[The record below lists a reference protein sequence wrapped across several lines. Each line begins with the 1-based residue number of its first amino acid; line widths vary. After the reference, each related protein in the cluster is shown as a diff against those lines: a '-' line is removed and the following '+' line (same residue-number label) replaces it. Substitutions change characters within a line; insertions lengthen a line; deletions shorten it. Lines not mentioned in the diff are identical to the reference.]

1 MHPLP
6 DGSLVL
12 DVGDVLVTDITYEQE
27 PWSPEH
33 EHEIAFVGTVLAG
46 TMEKRIGPIDLSLQT
61 TGAYVMPADVPHRD
75 SFPTGARVL
84 ALEIKPATE
93 LSDACS
99 DLLAHARRLRAD
111 LAAPARQIAAELRA
125 QDDLRS
131 LAVEGLSLE
140 LVAAAARSA
149 KNGVG
154 RTRAPAWLKTVDEY
168 LAASFFRPLRIA
180 EVASVVHVHPAHLAR
195 VFRTHHGETIG
206 RRVRRLRLD
215 WATEQL
221 LEGDLPLREIAA
233 RAGFAHQSHFSREF
247 KKHTGL
253 APAQYRERLRA
264 AA

>member
-1 MHPLP
+1 
-6 DGSLVL
+6 
-12 DVGDVLVTDITYEQE
+12 
-27 PWSPEH
+27 
-33 EHEIAFVGTVLAG
+33 
-46 TMEKRIGPIDLSLQT
+46 LQT
-61 TGAYVMPADVPHRD
+61 TGAYVMPAGVPHRD
-75 SFPTGARVL
+75 CFPTGARVL

-93 LSDACS
+93 LSAVCA
-99 DLLAHARRLRAD
+99 DLLAHARGLRAPD
-111 LAAPARQIAAELRA
+111 ISAPARQIAAELRA

-149 KNGVG
+149 RNGVA

-168 LAASFFRPLRIA
+168 LAASYFRPLRIA

-206 RRVRRLRLD
+206 HRIRRLRLD

-221 LEGDLPLREIAA
+221 LEGELPLREIAA
-233 RAGFAHQSHFSREF
+233 RAGFAHQSHFTRVF
-247 KKHTGL
+247 KKHTGF
-253 APAQYRERLRA
+253 APAQYRARRA